1 MRERRIPDGPRGRRK
16 ASERK
21 WSERKPPESNPSG
34 RKLSGRKPFERS
46 LSERK
51 LSGRKPSGKKV
62 QKRKGAPRRKPA
74 PPVIAAPGA
83 HEMIRINRFL
93 SMCGIASRRKAEE
106 LVLGGKVEV
115 NHAVIRD
122 LATRVD
128 PARDRV
134 FVGGTQAIPVQG
146 FLYLVL
152 NKPKD
157 SITTLSDER
166 GRTTVMSMIR
176 TRERVYPVGRLDR
189 NTTGVLLFT
198 NDGNFAHR
206 LMHPKYRVPK
216 SYRVSCA
223 RALTGIDVKALRAGI
238 PLEDGTTAPA
248 DVQLLPLGRGKEIG
262 ITIHEGRNRQV
273 RRMFESLGYDVVKLD
288 RVAYGPVTKEGLSR
302 GGTRSLTRNEIRAL
316 KEMAGYTEEE
326 LLSGR

>member
-1 MRERRIPDGPRGRRK
+1 MMRERRMPDGSRGRRK

-21 WSERKPPESNPSG
+21 WAERKAPAVKAP
-34 RKLSGRKPFERS
+34 
-46 LSERK
+46 ERK
-51 LSGRKPSGKKV
+51 RSEKPK
-62 QKRKGAPRRKPA
+62 APRRKPRGT
-74 PPVIAAPGA
+74 VRAASGTPQ
-83 HEMIRINRFL
+83 MIRINRFL

-106 LVLGGKVEV
+106 LVLEGKVEI
-115 NHAVIRD
+115 NHTVVRD

-134 FVGGTQAIPVQG
+134 FVGGTQALPVQG
-146 FLYLVL
+146 YLYLVL

-176 TRERVYPVGRLDR
+176 TRDRVYHVGRLDR

-198 NDGNFAHR
+198 NDGNFANR
-206 LMHPKYRVPK
+206 LMHPKFGVPK

-223 RALTGIDVKALRAGI
+223 RALKSADIKALRGGI

-273 RRMFESLGYDVVKLD
+273 RRMFESLGYDVLKLD
-288 RVAYGPVTKEGLSR
+288 RVAYGPVTKEGLAR